1 MTTRFERDQR
11 EKARRWFDRDWAENW
26 ITTTAWMGRW
36 AWASKS
42 YELAGAL
49 LLLLPLGLVLDV
61 LLLPLRLIGRLS

>member
-11 EKARRWFDRDWAENW
+11 EKARRWFDRDWASSW

-36 AWASKS
+36 AMASKS